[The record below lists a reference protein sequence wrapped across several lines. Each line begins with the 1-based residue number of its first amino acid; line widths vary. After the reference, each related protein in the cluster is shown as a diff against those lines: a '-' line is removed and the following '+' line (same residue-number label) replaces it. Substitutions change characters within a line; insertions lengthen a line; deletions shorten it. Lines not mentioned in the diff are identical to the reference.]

1 MDIISYRVVKEKYLD
16 SAFDGEGARLYG
28 GRWNSKGVPVVYTS
42 DSLALCS
49 LELFVHLPSYK
60 LLADYIYITISFNS
74 DLITDVPLIDGWD
87 ARPVS
92 NISQTIG
99 DQWVKEGQSSI
110 LRVPSVLM
118 PDGYNYLININHPDF
133 NKIKMG
139 RPLPLQFDTRFKK

>member
-1 MDIISYRVVKEKYLD
+1 M
-16 SAFDGEGARLYG
+16 
-28 GRWNSKGVPVVYTS
+28 
-42 DSLALCS
+42 
-49 LELFVHLPSYK
+49 

-74 DLITDVPLIDGWD
+74 ALITDVPLIDGWD

>member
-60 LLADYIYITISFNS
+60 QIIFT
-74 DLITDVPLIDGWD
+74 
-87 ARPVS
+87 
-92 NISQTIG
+92 
-99 DQWVKEGQSSI
+99 
-110 LRVPSVLM
+110 
-118 PDGYNYLININHPDF
+118 
-133 NKIKMG
+133 
-139 RPLPLQFDTRFKK
+139 